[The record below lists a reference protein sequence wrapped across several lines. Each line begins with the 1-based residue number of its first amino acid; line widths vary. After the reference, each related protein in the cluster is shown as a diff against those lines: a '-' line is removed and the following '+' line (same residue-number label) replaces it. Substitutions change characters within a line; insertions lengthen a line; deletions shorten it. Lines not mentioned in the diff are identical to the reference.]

1 MEVESGRRRP
11 VCRAK
16 SGSCPCERQRSSA
29 AQGGGYRLTL
39 RCPFLNRLRGL
50 RRQDISIASLP
61 PERPAFQ
68 HKKNRLA
75 FQTRDNNARH
85 DLTISVTYKILWAP
99 SSGLHFFRGSARL
112 TLCAAI
118 DNPKLRRPHQDQTEP
133 ATTAA
138 NQQVRRWNEVHDR
151 QSVVGKRVQKSP
163 QSLINEA
170 RFWRRSPRW

>member
-1 MEVESGRRRP
+1 MPVRATTLVSRSRRRLSTDIKMSLF
-11 VCRAK
+11 K
-16 SGSCPCERQRSSA
+16 SPTRVAQTGHQHRVTTVGAARFSA
-29 AQGGGYRLTL
+29 Q
-39 RCPFLNRLRGL
+39 
-50 RRQDISIASLP
+50 
-61 PERPAFQ
+61 
-68 HKKNRLA
+68 KNRLA

-118 DNPKLRRPHQDQTEP
+118 DDPKLRRPHQDQTEP